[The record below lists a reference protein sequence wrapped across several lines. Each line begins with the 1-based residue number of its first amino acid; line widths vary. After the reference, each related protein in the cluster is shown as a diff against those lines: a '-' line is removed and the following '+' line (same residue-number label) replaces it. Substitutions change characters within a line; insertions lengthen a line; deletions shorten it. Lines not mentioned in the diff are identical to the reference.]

1 MREISAGG
9 LVYRRLEDGSISLLS
24 LTDRFGR
31 YSLPKGKQEQG
42 ETLEETALREIREET
57 AITGEVEQP
66 LGVVAY
72 TYYHP
77 EYGQMK
83 KEVHYY
89 LVRALTEELHPQL
102 EEISG
107 IAWVDPDTFLKCHR
121 ENGYENNTPIIKQ
134 AWKVLGI

>member
-1 MREISAGG
+1 MKEISAGG
-9 LVYRRLEDGSISLLS
+9 LVYRRQGNGSISLLA

-31 YSLPKGKQEQG
+31 YSLPKGKQEDG
-42 ETLEETALREIREET
+42 ETLVETALREIQEET
-57 AITGEVEQP
+57 AIIGEVEKL

-72 TYYHP
+72 TYFHP
-77 EYGQMK
+77 EYGQMD

-89 LVRALTEELHPQL
+89 LVRALTEELSPQL

-107 IAWVDPDTFLKCHR
+107 ISWVAPELFLKYHR
-121 ENGYENNTPIIKQ
+121 ENGYENNTPIIEQ